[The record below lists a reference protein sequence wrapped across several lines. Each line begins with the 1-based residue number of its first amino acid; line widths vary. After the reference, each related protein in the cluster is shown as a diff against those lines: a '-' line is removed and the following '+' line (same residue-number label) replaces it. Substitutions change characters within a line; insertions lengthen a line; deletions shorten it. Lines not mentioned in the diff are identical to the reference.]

1 MRPMARV
8 LIVDDDRA
16 VLVAARRLLAARG
29 FDVVGTV
36 ETGAAAL
43 EAIEDLHP
51 DAVLLDVH
59 LPDTDGYSV
68 ARAIADSDGS
78 ARVVLMSSDS
88 GAGPASSTDPQAT
101 FAFIE
106 KADLATTDFR
116 QLFG

>member
-1 MRPMARV
+1 V
-8 LIVDDDRA
+8 LIVDDDPG
-16 VLVAARRLLAARG
+16 VLVAATRLLVARG
-29 FDVVGTV
+29 FDVVGSA

-43 EAIEDLHP
+43 DAVEDLRP
-51 DAVLLDVH
+51 DAVLLDIH

-78 ARVVLMSSDS
+78 TRVVLMSSDS
-88 GAGPASSTDPQAT
+88 GAGPASPTDPRAT